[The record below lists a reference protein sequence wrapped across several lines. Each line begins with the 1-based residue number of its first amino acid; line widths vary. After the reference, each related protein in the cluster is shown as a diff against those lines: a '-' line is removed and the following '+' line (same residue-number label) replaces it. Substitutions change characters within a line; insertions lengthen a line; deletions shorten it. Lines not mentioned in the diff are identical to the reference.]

1 MRLISKFILHL
12 MGWQLFGQKPDLE
25 KYIIVVAPHTSNW
38 DFFIGGLYLNT
49 KGIRSKILIKKEAF
63 FFPLG
68 WIFKMIGGIPVD
80 RYKRNYILEQMVD
93 LFSRSKKMVLIIT
106 PEGTRK
112 NVSNWKKG
120 FHRIAKQ
127 ANIPVILAFID
138 YGKKTV
144 GINKAFELTDDINAD
159 MIRLKNYYKN
169 IIPKYPGKFS
179 ENPAD

>member
-1 MRLISKFILHL
+1 

-25 KYIIVVAPHTSNW
+25 KFIIIVAPHTSNW

-49 KGIRSKILIKKEAF
+49 RGMKSRVLIKKEVF

-68 WIFKMIGGIPVD
+68 LIFKMTGGIPVD
-80 RYKRNYILEQMVD
+80 RYKRNNISEQMVD
-93 LFSRSKKMVLIIT
+93 LFNQSKKMILIIT

-112 NVSNWKKG
+112 KVSNWKKG

-138 YGKKTV
+138 YGRKTV
-144 GINKAFELTDDINAD
+144 GINKVFELTDDIDAD
-159 MIRLKNYYKN
+159 MIRLKKYYKN
-169 IIPKYPGKFS
+169 IIPKYPRKFS
-179 ENPAD
+179 ESTDND

>member
-1 MRLISKFILHL
+1 

-68 WIFKMIGGIPVD
+68 WIFKIIGGIPVD
-80 RYKRNYILEQMVD
+80 RYKRNYISEQMVD
-93 LFSRSKKMVLIIT
+93 LFSRSKKMILIIT

-112 NVSNWKKG
+112 KVSNWKKG

-127 ANIPVILAFID
+127 ID
-138 YGKKTV
+138 YGRKIV
-144 GINKAFELTDDINAD
+144 GINKAFELTDDIDAD

-169 IIPKYPGKFS
+169 IIPKYTGKFS